1 MAEWWQ
7 DLFDEKYLT
16 LFAEARGPLRTAQE
30 VEGLTALLA
39 QHGAPG
45 DAEILDLACGYGRI
59 ALPLALAGYR
69 VTGFDLSPTLLQR
82 GEQAAFE
89 AGLPVEFHRGDMRR
103 LPEQW
108 TGRFDAVVNVFTA
121 FGYFEA
127 PEDNQQVLASIAR
140 VLKPGGLFIID
151 VSHRDHAMANYQE
164 TDWFE
169 VNDLLVCTS
178 RQFDPISGMNTE
190 VMLWTDD
197 SGERHSVFFK
207 VHVYT
212 ATELTQMLRQAGL
225 APLSY
230 HGALAS
236 PPDAFPFD
244 AWSRRLVIVAQK
256 SPQ

>member
-16 LFAEARGPLRTAQE
+16 LFAEARGPLHTAQE
-30 VEGLTALLA
+30 VEGLAALLA
-39 QHGAPG
+39 RHGAAG
-45 DAEILDLACGYGRI
+45 DGEILDLACGYGRI

-69 VTGFDLSPTLLQR
+69 VTGYDLSPTLLQR

-103 LPEQW
+103 LPQQW
-108 TGRFDAVVNVFTA
+108 TGRFDAVVNIFTA

-127 PEDNQQVLASIAR
+127 PEDNQQVLADIAR

-151 VSHRDHAMANYQE
+151 VSHRDRIMSDYRE

-169 VNDLLVCTS
+169 VDDLLVCTS
-178 RQFDPISGMNTE
+178 RHFDPISGMNTE
-190 VMLWTDD
+190 MMLWTDD
-197 SGERHSVFFK
+197 DGQRHSVFFK
-207 VHVYT
+207 VHIYT
-212 ATELTQMLRQAGL
+212 ATELTLMLRQAGL
-225 APLSY
+225 MPLAY

-244 AWSRRLVIVAQK
+244 AWSRRLVIVVRK
-256 SPQ
+256 PPQ